1 MAFSI
6 PWLETVSK
14 RERQRREE
22 KAQRL
27 MFPFGDEQRTAELA
41 VLRALIQTK
50 ARDADLL
57 YQLFQAKDCL
67 RPMQDEM
74 PEEQQERLAAWLT
87 SQLARGFKP
96 AERAVF
102 VALAELERPMQSM
115 ADMPDADAVARQAEE
130 FCKAANATGVVLTKL
145 DGTPRGG
152 CAVSVWENLGL
163 PIRFIGVGEKIDDLM
178 EFDAQTFVESLLPE
192 SALQKD
198 EKKEEGESEA

>member
-22 KAQRL
+22 KAQKL

-74 PEEQQERLAAWLT
+74 PEEQQERLA
-87 SQLARGFKP
+87 
-96 AERAVF
+96 
-102 VALAELERPMQSM
+102 
-115 ADMPDADAVARQAEE
+115 DADAVARQAEQ
-130 FCKAANATGVVLTKL
+130 T
-145 DGTPRGG
+145 
-152 CAVSVWENLGL
+152 
-163 PIRFIGVGEKIDDLM
+163 
-178 EFDAQTFVESLLPE
+178 AQELHAYL
-192 SALQKD
+192 K
-198 EKKEEGESEA
+198 

>member
-14 RERQRREE
+14 KERQRREE
-22 KAQRL
+22 KAQKL

-74 PEEQQERLAAWLT
+74 PEEQQERLASWLT
-87 SQLARGFKP
+87 SQLARSFKP
-96 AERAVF
+96 ALIGDVFQIVVERKRIIDR
-102 VALAELERPMQSM
+102 ALLRGTPGEDQ
-115 ADMPDADAVARQAEE
+115 ARHQQEPQAS
-130 FCKAANATGVVLTKL
+130 VYL
-145 DGTPRGG
+145 DGTYVHWARL
-152 CAVSVWENLGL
+152 ED
-163 PIRFIGVGEKIDDLM
+163 F
-178 EFDAQTFVESLLPE
+178 PE
-192 SALQKD
+192 LVNTHFSIAISKR
-198 EKKEEGESEA
+198 

>member
-14 RERQRREE
+14 KERQRREE
-22 KAQRL
+22 KAQKL

-74 PEEQQERLAAWLT
+74 PEEQVARGRELLRIDEERRLAAV
-87 SQLARGFKP
+87 SA
-96 AERAVF
+96 
-102 VALAELERPMQSM
+102 
-115 ADMPDADAVARQAEE
+115 
-130 FCKAANATGVVLTKL
+130 LTKS
-145 DGTPRGG
+145 GG
-152 CAVSVWENLGL
+152 
-163 PIRFIGVGEKIDDLM
+163 
-178 EFDAQTFVESLLPE
+178 Q
-192 SALQKD
+192 
-198 EKKEEGESEA
+198 

>member
-22 KAQRL
+22 KAQKL

-87 SQLARGFKP
+87 SQLARSFKP
-96 AERAVF
+96 
-102 VALAELERPMQSM
+102 Q
-115 ADMPDADAVARQAEE
+115 
-130 FCKAANATGVVLTKL
+130 NAQCL
-145 DGTPRGG
+145 RH
-152 CAVSVWENLGL
+152 WRNLNGPCSRL
-163 PIRFIGVGEKIDDLM
+163 RY
-178 EFDAQTFVESLLPE
+178 A
-192 SALQKD
+192 
-198 EKKEEGESEA
+198 

>member
-14 RERQRREE
+14 KERQRREE
-22 KAQRL
+22 KAQKL

-57 YQLFQAKDCL
+57 YQDCL

-87 SQLARGFKP
+87 SQLARSFKP

-102 VALAELERPMQSM
+102 AALAELERPMQSM
-115 ADMPDADAVARQAEE
+115 ADMPDADAVARQAEQ
-130 FCKAANATGVVLTKL
+130 T
-145 DGTPRGG
+145 
-152 CAVSVWENLGL
+152 
-163 PIRFIGVGEKIDDLM
+163 
-178 EFDAQTFVESLLPE
+178 AQELHAYL
-192 SALQKD
+192 K
-198 EKKEEGESEA
+198 

>member
-14 RERQRREE
+14 KERQRREE

-67 RPMQDEM
+67 RPKVR
-74 PEEQQERLAAWLT
+74 PNT
-87 SQLARGFKP
+87 ISKARRKI
-96 AERAVF
+96 AR
-102 VALAELERPMQSM
+102 ELRS
-115 ADMPDADAVARQAEE
+115 
-130 FCKAANATGVVLTKL
+130 KL
-145 DGTPRGG
+145 
-152 CAVSVWENLGL
+152 V
-163 PIRFIGVGEKIDDLM
+163 
-178 EFDAQTFVESLLPE
+178 
-192 SALQKD
+192 
-198 EKKEEGESEA
+198 

>member
-14 RERQRREE
+14 KERQRREE
-22 KAQRL
+22 KAQKL

-102 VALAELERPMQSM
+102 AALAELERPM
-115 ADMPDADAVARQAEE
+115 
-130 FCKAANATGVVLTKL
+130 
-145 DGTPRGG
+145 
-152 CAVSVWENLGL
+152 
-163 PIRFIGVGEKIDDLM
+163 
-178 EFDAQTFVESLLPE
+178 
-192 SALQKD
+192 
-198 EKKEEGESEA
+198 

>member
-22 KAQRL
+22 KAQKL

-87 SQLARGFKP
+87 SQLA
-96 AERAVF
+96 
-102 VALAELERPMQSM
+102 VALNRQSVPCSWRWRNSNGPCSRWQICLMPTLWPGRPS
-115 ADMPDADAVARQAEE
+115 RQHKN
-130 FCKAANATGVVLTKL
+130 CTLT
-145 DGTPRGG
+145 
-152 CAVSVWENLGL
+152 
-163 PIRFIGVGEKIDDLM
+163 
-178 EFDAQTFVESLLPE
+178 
-192 SALQKD
+192 
-198 EKKEEGESEA
+198 

>member
-14 RERQRREE
+14 KERQRREE
-22 KAQRL
+22 KAQKL

-74 PEEQQERLAAWLT
+74 PEEQHK
-87 SQLARGFKP
+87 FI
-96 AERAVF
+96 
-102 VALAELERPMQSM
+102 
-115 ADMPDADAVARQAEE
+115 D
-130 FCKAANATGVVLTKL
+130 LTKEQQL
-145 DGTPRGG
+145 DVIART
-152 CAVSVWENLGL
+152 CHKVL
-163 PIRFIGVGEKIDDLM
+163 
-178 EFDAQTFVESLLPE
+178 
-192 SALQKD
+192 
-198 EKKEEGESEA
+198 

>member
-22 KAQRL
+22 KAQKL

-50 ARDADLL
+50 AGDADLL

-87 SQLARGFKP
+87 SQL
-96 AERAVF
+96 
-102 VALAELERPMQSM
+102 
-115 ADMPDADAVARQAEE
+115 
-130 FCKAANATGVVLTKL
+130 
-145 DGTPRGG
+145 
-152 CAVSVWENLGL
+152 
-163 PIRFIGVGEKIDDLM
+163 
-178 EFDAQTFVESLLPE
+178 
-192 SALQKD
+192 
-198 EKKEEGESEA
+198 

>member
-87 SQLARGFKP
+87 SQLARSFNRQNAQCLRHWRNLNGP
-96 AERAVF
+96 CSRWQIC
-102 VALAELERPMQSM
+102 LMPTLWPGRPS
-115 ADMPDADAVARQAEE
+115 RQRKN
-130 FCKAANATGVVLTKL
+130 CTLT
-145 DGTPRGG
+145 
-152 CAVSVWENLGL
+152 
-163 PIRFIGVGEKIDDLM
+163 
-178 EFDAQTFVESLLPE
+178 
-192 SALQKD
+192 
-198 EKKEEGESEA
+198 

>member
-1 MAFSI
+1 
-6 PWLETVSK
+6 
-14 RERQRREE
+14 
-22 KAQRL
+22 

-87 SQLARGFKP
+87 SQLARSFKP

-102 VALAELERPMQSM
+102 AALAELERPMQSM
-115 ADMPDADAVARQAEE
+115 ADMPDADAVARQAEQ
-130 FCKAANATGVVLTKL
+130 T
-145 DGTPRGG
+145 
-152 CAVSVWENLGL
+152 
-163 PIRFIGVGEKIDDLM
+163 
-178 EFDAQTFVESLLPE
+178 AQELHAYL
-192 SALQKD
+192 K
-198 EKKEEGESEA
+198 

>member
-87 SQLARGFKP
+87 SQLARSFKP
-96 AERAVF
+96 AERTVF

-115 ADMPDADAVARQAEE
+115 ADMPDADAVARQAEQTAQNARLPKYTKGQRPG
-130 FCKAANATGVVLTKL
+130 FRQKSGAAALFWKT
-145 DGTPRGG
+145 R
-152 CAVSVWENLGL
+152 LGASQ
-163 PIRFIGVGEKIDDLM
+163 EWW
-178 EFDAQTFVESLLPE
+178 
-192 SALQKD
+192 
-198 EKKEEGESEA
+198 

>member
-67 RPMQDEM
+67 RPC
-74 PEEQQERLAAWLT
+74 RT
-87 SQLARGFKP
+87 K
-96 AERAVF
+96 
-102 VALAELERPMQSM
+102 RPRNSRSGW
-115 ADMPDADAVARQAEE
+115 PH
-130 FCKAANATGVVLTKL
+130 G
-145 DGTPRGG
+145 
-152 CAVSVWENLGL
+152 
-163 PIRFIGVGEKIDDLM
+163 
-178 EFDAQTFVESLLPE
+178 
-192 SALQKD
+192 
-198 EKKEEGESEA
+198 